1 MKRDS
6 DLGVY
11 SRLLAYVI
19 PYWGAFFL
27 SMTGFLL
34 YSLAN
39 VGFVQLISFIVDS
52 LGQSTPAL
60 GGGTRLY
67 FEKIFGPS
75 DQLDRVLIPLGII
88 LIAIFRGVGSF
99 SGNYFI
105 ALVSNNLVHKLRCEL
120 FGRLLSL
127 PSSFYDKHA
136 MGHLVSKVTYH
147 VMQVTDAATDA
158 VRIILR
164 EGFTVLGYLALLLYL
179 NWRLTL
185 LFVLVAPLIG
195 MLVTYAG
202 RRFRRISERIQVSV
216 GGITHVASEAI
227 QGHREVRTFG
237 GKEYETDRFKAV
249 SGDNRRQSIKMVMT
263 ASLATPVIQFLVSLS
278 LAGLVW
284 LVLDPI
290 FLADMSAGAVIA
302 FITTGGLLAKPIRNL
317 SEVVAKIQKGLA
329 AAEDIFDVFDE
340 TPEQDNGKLMLER
353 IRGQIEF
360 KDVSFSY
367 GQEASRVLEN
377 ISLKV
382 KPGETVALV
391 GKSGSGK
398 STLVSLIPRFYDATS
413 GQILLDNEPLQYFA
427 LGGLREHISIV
438 SQQVVLFNDSILNNI
453 RYGSL
458 KKSSREQVE
467 EAAKKS
473 FAWEFIAKM
482 PDGLDTIV
490 GDNGVMLSGGQ
501 RQRIAIARA
510 FLKDAPVLILDEATS
525 ALDTESEKSIRSAL
539 GAVVKGRTTF
549 VIAHRLSTIEMADR
563 IFVLEQG
570 RIAEEGTHQDLLS
583 ASGAYAKLHQA
594 EDWEPKQNRNSIRV
608 PENNSE
614 KIVSWDRPSLPIESS
629 NIVKAWYSDA
639 AWLYLLRPLEAI
651 YRASLPLRKIYLRLS
666 SNWSSKVPVIVV
678 GNLTVG
684 GTGKTPFVVSL
695 VRYLK
700 SIGYSPGVISRGYG
714 GNAESYPVDVSDTVG
729 SYMSGDEPYLIR
741 RRTSAPVVVDPDR
754 VRAAKTLLTNHHVD
768 LIISDDGLQHYRL
781 RRDFEILIVDG
792 ERGFGNGFCLPA
804 GPLREPISRLRTIDL
819 VLVNGA
825 NFSESIPPD
834 KKAFSLD
841 VVPTRLVNLGSGEE
855 REVNALKGIQLTA
868 IAALG
873 NANRFWATLDRLGYN
888 YRAIE
893 YPDHYPLNEEDLS
906 FNDGVIL
913 LTEKDAVK
921 AKYLNIKKEKIWYLE
936 VEAIVQEEV
945 MELITEMLVK

>member
-1 MKRDS
+1 MNMSS
-6 DLGVY
+6 DLGIY

-19 PYWGAFFL
+19 PYWGAFLL
-27 SMTGFLL
+27 SMIGFLL

-39 VGFVQLISFIVDS
+39 VGFVQLIAFIVDS
-52 LGQSTPAL
+52 LGENTPEL
-60 GGGTRLY
+60 GSGVKVY
-67 FEKIFGPS
+67 FEKIFGPAN
-75 DQLDRVLIPLGII
+75 QLDRVLIPLGIV
-88 LIAIFRGVGSF
+88 LIAILRGVGSF

-105 ALVSNNLVHKLRCEL
+105 ALVANNLVHNLRCEL

-147 VMQVTDAATDA
+147 VSQVTDAATDA

-179 NWRLTL
+179 NWKLTF

-195 MLVTYAG
+195 LLVTYASK
-202 RRFRRISERIQVSV
+202 RFRRISERIQVSV

-237 GKEYETDRFKAV
+237 GKEFETARFENV

-290 FLADMSAGAVIA
+290 FLADMSAGSVIA

-317 SEVVAKIQKGLA
+317 SEVVAKIQRGLA

-340 TPEQDNGKLMLER
+340 TPEQDDGKLMLDE
-353 IRGQIEF
+353 IEGSIEF
-360 KDVSFSY
+360 KDVSFGY
-367 GQEASRVLEN
+367 QQEASRVLQN
-377 ISLKV
+377 ISLRA

-398 STLVSLIPRFYDATS
+398 STLVSLIPRFYEVTS
-413 GQILLDNEPLQYFA
+413 GQILLDNEPLQNFA
-427 LGGLREHISIV
+427 LSGLREHISIV

-473 FAWEFIAKM
+473 FAWEFIVQM

-563 IFVLEQG
+563 IFVLDQG
-570 RIAEEGTHQDLLS
+570 RVAEAGTHQDLLD
-583 ASGAYAKLHQA
+583 AGGAYARLHQA
-594 EDWEPKQNRNSIRV
+594 DDWTPKKSKNVSRMPEENSDRT
-608 PENNSE
+608 
-614 KIVSWDRPSLPIESS
+614 VSWNSPNLPIETSR
-629 NIVKAWYSDA
+629 IVNAWYSDA
-639 AWLYLLRPLEAI
+639 GWLYLLRPLEAL
-651 YRASLPLRKIYLRLS
+651 YRASFFLRKLYLRLS
-666 SNWSSKVPVIVV
+666 SKWSSQVPVIVV

-695 VRYLK
+695 VKHLK
-700 SIGYSPGVISRGYG
+700 IIGYRPGVISRGYG
-714 GNAESYPVDVSDTVG
+714 GNADSYPLDMSDATG

-741 RRTSAPVVVDPDR
+741 RRTSVPVVVDPDR
-754 VRAAKTLLTNHHVD
+754 VQAAKTLLANHQVD
-768 LIISDDGLQHYRL
+768 LIISDDGLQHYKL
-781 RRDFEILIVDG
+781 DRDFEVLIVDG

-804 GPLREPISRLRTIDL
+804 GPLREPISRLKTIDL
-819 VLVNGA
+819 VLVNG
-825 NFSESIPPD
+825 NISSKLISLD
-834 KKAFSLD
+834 KKPFKLD

-855 REVNALKGIQLTA
+855 REVDALKGVQLIA
-868 IAALG
+868 MAALG
-873 NANRFWATLDRLGYN
+873 NANRFWATLNQLGYN
-888 YRAIE
+888 YRPIE
-893 YPDHYPLNEEDLS
+893 YPDHYSFNEQDLS
-906 FNDGVIL
+906 FVDEVVL

-921 AKYLNIKKEKIWYLE
+921 VKYLNINKERIWYLE

-945 MELITEMLVK
+945 MERITRILG

>member
-1 MKRDS
+1 MNTGS
-6 DLGVY
+6 DLGIY
-11 SRLLAYVI
+11 GRLLAYVI
-19 PYWGAFFL
+19 PYGGAFFL
-27 SMTGFLL
+27 SMIGFLL

-39 VGFVQLISFIVDS
+39 VGFVQLIAFIVDS
-52 LGQSTPAL
+52 LGENTPAL
-60 GGGTRLY
+60 GSGARVYL
-67 FEKIFGPS
+67 EKMFGPAN
-75 DQLDRVLIPLGII
+75 QLDRVLIPLGIV
-88 LIAIFRGVGSF
+88 LIAIVRGVGSF
-99 SGNYFI
+99 AGNYFI
-105 ALVSNNLVHKLRCEL
+105 AVVANNLVHNLRCEL

-147 VMQVTDAATDA
+147 VTQVTDAATDA

-179 NWRLTL
+179 NWKLTL
-185 LFVLVAPLIG
+185 LFVLVAPIIG

-202 RRFRRISERIQVSV
+202 KRFRRISERIQVSV

-237 GKEYETDRFKAV
+237 GKEFETARFETV
-249 SGDNRRQSIKMVMT
+249 SGDNRKQSIKMVMT

-290 FLADMSAGAVIA
+290 FLADMSAGSVIA

-317 SEVVAKIQKGLA
+317 SEVMAKIQKGLA

-340 TPEQDNGKLMLER
+340 TPEQDDGKLMLDE
-353 IRGQIEF
+353 IKGLVEF

-367 GQEASRVLEN
+367 DQEAGKVLEN
-377 ISLKV
+377 ISLQV

-413 GQILLDNEPLQYFA
+413 GKILLDNEPLENFA
-427 LGGLREHISIV
+427 LIGLREHISIV

-473 FAWEFIAKM
+473 FAWEFIARM
-482 PDGLDTIV
+482 PHGLDTVV

-525 ALDTESEKSIRSAL
+525 ALDTESEKSIRFAL
-539 GAVVKGRTTF
+539 GAVVQGRTTF

-563 IFVLEQG
+563 IFVLDQG
-570 RIAEEGTHQDLLS
+570 RVVEEGTHQDLLA
-583 ASGAYAKLHQA
+583 ASGSYARLHRA
-594 EDWEPKQNRNSIRV
+594 DDWTPKKNKNVSRL
-608 PENNSE
+608 PEN
-614 KIVSWDRPSLPIESS
+614 KMDRTVSWKSPNLPIEPSR
-629 NIVKAWYSDA
+629 IVNAWYSDA
-639 AWLYLLRPLEAI
+639 AWLYLLRPFEAL
-651 YRASLPLRKIYLRLS
+651 YRASFFLRKIYLRLS
-666 SNWSSKVPVIVV
+666 SNWSPQVPVIVV

-695 VRYLK
+695 VKHLK
-700 SIGYSPGVISRGYG
+700 SIGYRPGVVSRGFG
-714 GNAESYPVDVSDTVG
+714 GNADSYPLDVSDTTG

-741 RRTSAPVVVDPDR
+741 RRTSVPVVVDPDR
-754 VRAAKTLLTNHHVD
+754 VQAAKTLLANHQVD
-768 LIISDDGLQHYRL
+768 LIISDDGLQHYKL
-781 RRDFEILIVDG
+781 DRDFEILIVDG

-804 GPLREPISRLRTIDL
+804 GPLREPISRLQTIDL
-819 VLVNGA
+819 VLVNG
-825 NFSESIPPD
+825 NISSKLIPLD
-834 KKAFSLD
+834 KKHFKLD
-841 VVPTRLVNLGSGEE
+841 VVPTRLINLGSGEE
-855 REVNALKGIQLTA
+855 REVEALKGVKLIA

-873 NANRFWATLDRLGYN
+873 NANRFWATLDQLEYS
-888 YRAIE
+888 YTSIE
-893 YPDHYPLNEEDLS
+893 YPDHYNFNEEDLS
-906 FNDGVIL
+906 FGDEVIL

-921 AKYLNIKKEKIWYLE
+921 VKYLNINKERIWYLE
-936 VEAIVQEEV
+936 VEAIAQEGV
-945 MELITEMLVK
+945 MELVARVLV

>member
-1 MKRDS
+1 MMGNS
-6 DLGVY
+6 ELGLY
-11 SRLLAYVI
+11 SRLLTYVI
-19 PYWGAFFL
+19 PYWGAFIL
-27 SMTGFLL
+27 SMIGFLL

-52 LGQSTPAL
+52 LGQNTPAL
-60 GGGTRLY
+60 GSGARLY
-67 FEKIFGPS
+67 FEKIFGPA

-88 LIAIFRGVGSF
+88 LIALFRGLGSF

-105 ALVSNNLVHKLRCEL
+105 AVVANNLVHKLRCEL

-147 VMQVTDAATDA
+147 VTQVTDAATDA

-164 EGFTVLGYLALLLYL
+164 EGFTVLGYLAFLLYL
-179 NWRLTL
+179 NWKLTL

-237 GKEYETDRFKAV
+237 GKEFETARFEAV

-290 FLADMSAGAVIA
+290 FLADMSAGSVIA

-317 SEVVAKIQKGLA
+317 SEVVAKIQRGLA

-340 TPEQDNGKLMLER
+340 TPEQDDGGVITDR
-353 IRGQIEF
+353 IRGEIEF

-367 GQEASRVLEN
+367 EKETGRVLEN

-398 STLVSLIPRFYDATS
+398 STLVSLIPRFYEVTS
-413 GQILLDNEPLQYFA
+413 GLILLDNDPLQHFA
-427 LGGLREHISIV
+427 LGSLREHISIV

-473 FAWEFIAKM
+473 FAWEFVAKM

-583 ASGAYAKLHQA
+583 RNGAYAKLHQA
-594 EDWEPKQNRNSIRV
+594 DDWKPQPNVNLNRIPEDD
-608 PENNSE
+608 SE
-614 KIVSWDRPSLPIESS
+614 RIVSRDSPSLPIESS
-629 NIVKAWYSDA
+629 KIVNAWYSGA
-639 AWLYLLRPLEAI
+639 AWLYLLRPLEAL
-651 YRASLPLRKIYLRLS
+651 YRASLPLRKIFLRFR
-666 SNWSSKVPVIVV
+666 SNWSSEVPVIVV

-695 VRYLK
+695 VKHLK
-700 SIGYSPGVISRGYG
+700 NIGYSPGVISRGYG
-714 GNAESYPVDVSDTVG
+714 GNADSYPLDVSDSIS

-741 RRTSAPVVVDPDR
+741 RRTSVPVVVDPDR
-754 VRAAKTLLTNHHVD
+754 VQAAKALLANHQVD

-781 RRDFEILIVDG
+781 RRDVEILIVDG

-804 GPLREPISRLRTIDL
+804 GPLREPISRLQTIDL
-819 VLVNGA
+819 VLVNGP
-825 NFSESIPPD
+825 NLNESIPFD
-834 KKAFSLD
+834 KKAFNLD
-841 VVPTRLVNLGSGEE
+841 VVPIRLVNLGSGEE
-855 REVNALKGIQLTA
+855 REVDALKGVQLTA

-873 NANRFWATLDRLGYN
+873 NANRFWATLKRLGYN
-888 YRAIE
+888 YRSIE
-893 YPDHYPLNEEDLS
+893 YPDHHALNEDDLS
-906 FNDGVIL
+906 VGEGIIL

-921 AKYLNIKKEKIWYLE
+921 VKYLNIKKEKIWYLE
-936 VEAIVQEEV
+936 VEAIVQEGV
-945 MELITEMLVK
+945 MERITGMLA